1 MSASKKKHP
10 FDFKTQYGLGF
21 DPQDDEIVVDF
32 FCGGGGAGTGLEMG
46 LGRKVNV
53 AKNHSAKAIS
63 MHTINHP
70 GAKHFTTDVFDGD
83 PDTECGG
90 KAVGW
95 FHMSPDCTHHSQAAG
110 GQPRKREIRNL
121 SWIGLKWAGK
131 KKPRVI
137 SLENVKQI
145 LQWGRLIAKRDKATG
160 RVIKLGGAIAAPGE
174 VVPVDQQFLIP
185 DPKQRG
191 RTWRR
196 FVALLEGM
204 GYVVEWKVIKAC
216 DFGAPTS
223 RERLF
228 MLARCDGQPIVW
240 PEPTHAKKPAKAQ
253 KPWRTAA
260 ECIDFSDLGK
270 SIFGRKKD
278 LAPATLR
285 RVAKGMKK
293 FVIDNATPFIVP
305 IANWSG
311 ETVQSANQP
320 LRTVNSYP
328 RGGAFSVVSPVIAP
342 ATHQGSDRINDPLE
356 PLPTVTCANRGELTL
371 ISPTL
376 VQTGYGE
383 RDGQEPRV
391 PGLDQP
397 LGTVVAGGVKHA
409 LTSAVLVGAGGPE
422 YSGKPTAAD
431 QPVGSLLAQNHRGIA
446 AASLVQLGN
455 GDKAGAAPRT
465 ADLHDPLGTIMAS
478 GGKYGVAAAHLVK
491 FRFDDAGKP
500 LDEPLPTITSG
511 GNYQRP
517 AGAAHAM
524 GIATAFMAQMNGGF
538 NTTAAKSLEDPMTT
552 VTNTGSQ
559 QQLVTA
565 TLVTNTTGHAP
576 SDIEGPVPTLTTGQH
591 HMLAT
596 AHLLH
601 LRGNC
606 DARDSADPLHTVSAG
621 GTHHGLVTAFM
632 ERQFGAS
639 VGQDLDEPA
648 PTITAGGGGKSSL
661 VSFELS
667 PEHEEG
673 ALRVA
678 AFLISYYGTENMSGC
693 DQPAPTITTKDRLG
707 LVTVMVKGTPY
718 VIVDI
723 RLRMLQPAE
732 LYQAQG
738 FPTDYIITHG
748 ADGKPFTKTEQVH
761 MCGNSVSPPPMAALA
776 RANDPWRTNVQHQ
789 VAA

>member
-1 MSASKKKHP
+1 MFTKEMKYP
-10 FDFKTQYGLGF
+10 FDFKTQYRLGF

-46 LGRKVNV
+46 LGRKVSV

-63 MHTINHP
+63 MHTVNHP
-70 GAKHFTTDVFDGD
+70 GAKHFTTDVFEGD

-145 LQWGRLIAKRDKATG
+145 LQWGPLIAKRDKDSG
-160 RVIKLGGAIAAPGE
+160 RAIKLVTVLNAKGKEVIEKVVAAPGE
-174 VVPVDQQFLIP
+174 VVPVGQQFLVP
-185 DPKQRG
+185 DPKRRG
-191 RTWRR
+191 TTWRR
-196 FVALLEGM
+196 FVQLLEGM
-204 GYVVEWKVIKAC
+204 GYAVEWRVIKAC

-228 MLARCDGQPIVW
+228 MIARCDGQPIVW
-240 PEPTHAKKPAKAQ
+240 PEPTHAKKPGKGQQ
-253 KPWRTAA
+253 KYRTAA

-270 SIFGRKKD
+270 SIFGRKD
-278 LAPATLR
+278 ELADATKR
-285 RVAKGMKK
+285 RIAKGMKK
-293 FVIDNATPFIVP
+293 FVIDNPAPFIVP
-305 IANWSG
+305 IANWST
-311 ETVQSANQP
+311 ETVQSMDEP
-320 LRTVNSYP
+320 LRTVTSYP
-328 RGGAFSVVSPVIAP
+328 KGGSFSIVSPVIAP

-371 ISPTL
+371 ISP
-376 VQTGYGE
+376 VM
-383 RDGQEPRV
+383 
-391 PGLDQP
+391 
-397 LGTVVAGGVKHA
+397 
-409 LTSAVLVGAGGPE
+409 VGAGGPE
-422 YSGKPTAAD
+422 YSGKPTTAD
-431 QPVGSLLAQNHRGIA
+431 QPAGTMMTQNHRA
-446 AASLVQLGN
+446 
-455 GDKAGAAPRT
+455 
-465 ADLHDPLGTIMAS
+465 M
-478 GGKYGVAAAHLVK
+478 AAAHLVK
-491 FRFDDAGKP
+491 FRFNDEGKA

-538 NTTAAKSLEDPMTT
+538 NTTDAKSLNDPMTT

-565 TLVTNTTGHAP
+565 
-576 SDIEGPVPTLTTGQH
+576 S
-591 HMLAT
+591 
-596 AHLLH
+596 LLH

-606 DARDSADPLHTVSAG
+606 DTRAADEPLHTVSAG
-621 GTHHGLVTAFM
+621 GTHHGLMTAFM

-639 VGQDLDEPA
+639 VGQALTDPS

-661 VSFELS
+661 VSFELA

-678 AFLISYYGTENMSGC
+678 AFLISYYGTENMSTC

-707 LVTVMVKGTPY
+707 LVTVMVKDTPY

-732 LYQAQG
+732 LYRAQG
-738 FPTDYIITHG
+738 FPPDYIITHG

-776 RANDPWRTNVQHQ
+776 QANDPWRKRERGDL
-789 VAA
+789 AA

>member
-1 MSASKKKHP
+1 MSAQQKKHP

-21 DPQDDEIVVDF
+21 STQDDEIVVDF

-46 LGRKVNV
+46 LGRAVNV
-53 AKNHSAKAIS
+53 AKNHSPQAIS
-63 MHTINHP
+63 MHTVNHP

-121 SWIGLKWAGK
+121 SWIGLKWAGMK
-131 KKPRVI
+131 RPRVI

-160 RVIKLGGAIAAPGE
+160 RVVKLSGEIAAPGE
-174 VVPVDQQFLIP
+174 VVPVGQQFLIP

-196 FVALLEGM
+196 FVALLESM

-228 MLARCDGQPIVW
+228 MIARCDGQPIVW
-240 PEPTHAKKPAKAQ
+240 PEPTHAKNPAKGQQ
-253 KPWRTAA
+253 KWKTAA
-260 ECIDFSDLGK
+260 DCIDFTDLGK

-293 FVIDNATPFIVP
+293 FVIDSAAPFIVP

-311 ETVQSANQP
+311 ETVQSAGEP
-320 LRTVNSYP
+320 LRTITSYP
-328 RGGAFSVVSPVIAP
+328 KGGAFSVVSPIIAP
-342 ATHQGSDRINDPLE
+342 ATHQGSDRINDPLD

-371 ISPTL
+371 ISP
-376 VQTGYGE
+376 VM
-383 RDGQEPRV
+383 
-391 PGLDQP
+391 
-397 LGTVVAGGVKHA
+397 
-409 LTSAVLVGAGGPE
+409 VGAGGPV
-422 YSGKPTAAD
+422 YAGHPVAVDK
-431 QPVGSLLAQNHRGIA
+431 PVGTLMTRSHRAI
-446 AASLVQLGN
+446 
-455 GDKAGAAPRT
+455 
-465 ADLHDPLGTIMAS
+465 
-478 GGKYGVAAAHLVK
+478 AAAHLVK
-491 FRFDDAGKP
+491 FRFNDAGKA

-524 GIATAFMAQMNGGF
+524 GISTVFMAQMNGGF
-538 NTTAAKSLEDPMTT
+538 NTTDAKSIEDPMTT

-559 QQLVTA
+559 QQLVA
-565 TLVTNTTGHAP
+565 ANLV
-576 SDIEGPVPTLTTGQH
+576 
-591 HMLAT
+591 
-596 AHLLH
+596 H

-606 DARDSADPLHTVSAG
+606 DARDVNDPLHTVSAG
-621 GTHHGLVTAFM
+621 GQHHGLVSAFM
-632 ERQFGAS
+632 ERAFGGS
-639 VGQDLDEPA
+639 VGQGLEEPA
-648 PTITAGGGGKSSL
+648 PTINAGGGGKSSL
-661 VSFELS
+661 VSLTLS
-667 PEHEEG
+667 PEHEAG

-678 AFLISYYGTENMSGC
+678 AFLISYYGTENTSAC
-693 DQPAPTITTKDRLG
+693 DSPAPTITTKDRLAM
-707 LVTVMVKGTPY
+707 VTVMVKGTPY

-723 RLRMLQPAE
+723 CLRMLKPTE
-732 LYQAQG
+732 LYKAQG
-738 FPTDYIITHG
+738 FPADYIISHG
-748 ADGKPFTKTEQVH
+748 ADGKPFTKTQQVH

-776 RANDPWRTNVQHQ
+776 RANDPWRAEQRQ
-789 VAA
+789 ARAA

>member
-1 MSASKKKHP
+1 MSAQQKKHP

-21 DPQDDEIVVDF
+21 STQDDEIVVDF

-46 LGRKVNV
+46 LGRAVNV
-53 AKNHSAKAIS
+53 AKNHSPQAIS
-63 MHTINHP
+63 MHTVNHP
-70 GAKHFTTDVFDGD
+70 GAVHYTTDVFDGD

-145 LQWGRLIAKRDKATG
+145 LQWGPLIAKRDKATG
-160 RVIKLGGAIAAPGE
+160 RVVTLDLVPHPTKPKSKINRVADLGE
-174 VVPVDQQFLIP
+174 QVPVSNQFLVP
-185 DPKQRG
+185 DPKRRG
-191 RTWRR
+191 TTWRR
-196 FVALLEGM
+196 FVQLLEGL
-204 GYVVEWKVIKAC
+204 GYAVEWRVLKAC
-216 DFGAPTS
+216 DYGAPTS

-228 MLARCDGQPIVW
+228 MIARCDGQPIVW
-240 PEPTHAKKPAKAQ
+240 PEPTHAKNPAKGQ
-253 KPWRTAA
+253 KKWRTAA
-260 ECIDFSDLGK
+260 ECIDWTVPTK
-270 SIFGRKKD
+270 SIFGRPTP
-278 LAPATLR
+278 LADATLR
-285 RVAKGMKK
+285 RIAKGMKK
-293 FVIDNATPFIVP
+293 FVIDAADPFIVP

-311 ETVQSANQP
+311 ESVQSANEP
-320 LRTVNSYP
+320 LRTVTSWP
-328 RGGAFSVVSPVIAP
+328 RGGSFAMASPIIAP
-342 ATHQGSDRINDPLE
+342 ATHQGSDRINDPHA

-376 VQTGYGE
+376 IQTGYGE
-383 RDGQEPRV
+383 RAGQEPRV
-391 PGLDQP
+391 PGLNQP

-409 LTSAVLVGAGGPE
+409 L
-422 YSGKPTAAD
+422 
-431 QPVGSLLAQNHRGIA
+431 
-446 AASLVQLGN
+446 
-455 GDKAGAAPRT
+455 
-465 ADLHDPLGTIMAS
+465 
-478 GGKYGVAAAHLVK
+478 AAAHLVK
-491 FRFDDAGKP
+491 FRFSDEGKA

-524 GIATAFMAQMNGGF
+524 GISTVFMAQMNGGF
-538 NTTAAKSLEDPMTT
+538 NTTDAKSIEDSMTT

-565 TLVTNTTGHAP
+565 NLV
-576 SDIEGPVPTLTTGQH
+576 
-591 HMLAT
+591 
-596 AHLLH
+596 H

-606 DARDSADPLHTVSAG
+606 DARDAADPLHTISAG

-639 VGQDLDEPA
+639 VGQSVDEPA

-661 VSFELS
+661 VELQLS
-667 PEHEEG
+667 PEVEAG

-678 AFLISYYGTENMSGC
+678 AFLISYYGTENMSAA
-693 DQPAPTITTKDRLG
+693 DAPAPTITTKDRLG
-707 LVTVMVKGTPY
+707 LVTVTIKGTPY

-723 RLRMLQPAE
+723 CLRMLQPAE
-732 LYQAQG
+732 LYKAQG
-738 FPTDYIITHG
+738 FPADYIISHG
-748 ADGKPFTKTEQVH
+748 ADGKPFTKTQQVH

-776 RANDPWRTNVQHQ
+776 RANDPWRVTEQRAE
-789 VAA
+789 AA

>member
-1 MSASKKKHP
+1 MSPQQKKNP

-21 DPQDDEIVVDF
+21 NPQDDEIVVDF
-32 FCGGGGAGTGLEMG
+32 FCGGGGAGTGLEIG
-46 LGRKVNV
+46 LGRAVNV
-53 AKNHSAKAIS
+53 AKNHSPQAIS
-63 MHTINHP
+63 MHTMNHP
-70 GAKHFTTDVFDGD
+70 GAQHFTTDVFEGD

-121 SWIGLKWAGK
+121 SWIGLKWGGK
-131 KKPRVI
+131 KRPRVI

-160 RVIKLGGAIAAPGE
+160 RVVKLSGEIAAPGE
-174 VVPVDQQFLIP
+174 VVPVGQQFLIP

-204 GYVVEWKVIKAC
+204 GYAVEWKVIKAC

-228 MLARCDGQPIVW
+228 MIARCDGQPIVW
-240 PEPTHAKKPAKAQ
+240 PEPTHAKNPVKGQQ
-253 KPWRTAA
+253 KWKTAA
-260 ECIDFSDLGK
+260 DCIDFTDLGK

-293 FVIDNATPFIVP
+293 FVIDSATPFIVP

-311 ETVQSANQP
+311 EAVQSAGEP
-320 LRTVNSYP
+320 LRTITSNP
-328 RGGAFSVVSPVIAP
+328 KGGAFSVVSPVIAP

-371 ISPTL
+371 ISP
-376 VQTGYGE
+376 VM
-383 RDGQEPRV
+383 
-391 PGLDQP
+391 
-397 LGTVVAGGVKHA
+397 
-409 LTSAVLVGAGGPE
+409 VGAGGPV
-422 YSGKPTAAD
+422 YAGHPVAAD
-431 QPVGSLLAQNHRGIA
+431 KPVGTLMTRSHRAI
-446 AASLVQLGN
+446 
-455 GDKAGAAPRT
+455 
-465 ADLHDPLGTIMAS
+465 
-478 GGKYGVAAAHLVK
+478 AAAHLVK
-491 FRFDDAGKP
+491 FRFNDAGKA

-524 GIATAFMAQMNGGF
+524 GISTVFMAQMNGGF
-538 NTTAAKSLEDPMTT
+538 NTTDAKSIEDPMTT

-559 QQLVTA
+559 QQLVA
-565 TLVTNTTGHAP
+565 ANLV
-576 SDIEGPVPTLTTGQH
+576 
-591 HMLAT
+591 
-596 AHLLH
+596 H

-606 DARDSADPLHTVSAG
+606 DARDLNDPLHTVSAG
-621 GTHHGLVTAFM
+621 GQHHGLVSAFM
-632 ERQFGAS
+632 ERAFGGS
-639 VGQDLDEPA
+639 VGQGLEDPA

-661 VSFELS
+661 VSLTLS
-667 PEHEEG
+667 PEHEAG

-678 AFLISYYGTENMSGC
+678 AFLISYYGTENTSAC
-693 DQPAPTITTKDRLG
+693 DSPAPTITTKDRLAM
-707 LVTVMVKGTPY
+707 VTVMVKGTPY

-723 RLRMLQPAE
+723 CLRMLKPTE
-732 LYQAQG
+732 LYKAQG
-738 FPTDYIITHG
+738 FPADYIISHG
-748 ADGKPFTKTEQVH
+748 ADGKPFTKTQQVH

-776 RANDPWRTNVQHQ
+776 RANDPWRAEERQAR
-789 VAA
+789 AA

>member
-1 MSASKKKHP
+1 MSAHQKKHP

-21 DPQDDEIVVDF
+21 NPQDDEIVVDF

-46 LGRKVNV
+46 LGRTVSV
-53 AKNHSAKAIS
+53 AKNHSPAAIS
-63 MHTINHP
+63 MHTVNHP
-70 GAKHFTTDVFDGD
+70 GAKHFTTDVFEGD

-145 LQWGRLIAKRDKATG
+145 LQWGPLVAKRCKSTG
-160 RVIKLGGAIAAPGE
+160 RVVKMGGGIAAPGE
-174 VVPVDQQFLIP
+174 VVPVDQQFLVP
-185 DPKQRG
+185 DPARRG
-191 RTWRR
+191 QTWAV
-196 FVALLEGM
+196 FVAALERL
-204 GYVVEWKVIKAC
+204 GYAVEWRVIRAC

-228 MLARCDGQPIVW
+228 MIARCDGQPIVW
-240 PEPTHAKKPAKAQ
+240 PEPTHAKRPAKGQ

-260 ECIDFSDLGK
+260 ECIDFTDLGK

-293 FVIDNATPFIVP
+293 FVIDNPAPFIVP

-311 ETVQSANQP
+311 ETVQSANEP
-320 LRTVNSYP
+320 LRPVTSYP
-328 RGGAFSVVSPVIAP
+328 KGGAFSVVSPVIAP

-376 VQTGYGE
+376 IQSGYGE
-383 RDGQEPRV
+383 REGQQPSV
-391 PGLDQP
+391 PGIDQP

-409 LTSAVLVGAGGPE
+409 L
-422 YSGKPTAAD
+422 
-431 QPVGSLLAQNHRGIA
+431 
-446 AASLVQLGN
+446 
-455 GDKAGAAPRT
+455 
-465 ADLHDPLGTIMAS
+465 
-478 GGKYGVAAAHLVK
+478 AAAHLVK
-491 FRFDDAGKP
+491 FRFNDAGKA

-524 GIATAFMAQMNGGF
+524 GVSTVFMAQMNGGF
-538 NTTAAKSLEDPMTT
+538 NTTHAKGVDEPMTT

-559 QQLVTA
+559 QQLVA
-565 TLVTNTTGHAP
+565 ASLV
-576 SDIEGPVPTLTTGQH
+576 
-591 HMLAT
+591 
-596 AHLLH
+596 H

-606 DARDSADPLHTVSAG
+606 DARDVNDPLHTISAG
-621 GTHHGLVTAFM
+621 GQHHGLVTGFM

-639 VGQDLDEPA
+639 VGQPLDEPA
-648 PTITAGGGGKSSL
+648 PTVTAGGGGKSSI
-661 VSFELS
+661 VSLRLS

-678 AFLISYYGTENMSGC
+678 AFLISYYG
-693 DQPAPTITTKDRLG
+693 
-707 LVTVMVKGTPY
+707 
-718 VIVDI
+718 
-723 RLRMLQPAE
+723 
-732 LYQAQG
+732 
-738 FPTDYIITHG
+738 
-748 ADGKPFTKTEQVH
+748 
-761 MCGNSVSPPPMAALA
+761 
-776 RANDPWRTNVQHQ
+776 
-789 VAA
+789 

>member
-1 MSASKKKHP
+1 MSAHQRKHP

-110 GQPRKREIRNL
+110 GQPRRREIRNL

-191 RTWRR
+191 RTWLR

-204 GYVVEWKVIKAC
+204 GYIVEWKVIKAC

-240 PEPTHAKKPAKAQ
+240 PDPTHAKNPAKGQ

-278 LAPATLR
+278 LATATLR

-293 FVIDNATPFIVP
+293 FVIDNPAPFIVP

-320 LRTVNSYP
+320 LRTVTSYP

-376 VQTGYGE
+376 IQSGYGE
-383 RDGQEPRV
+383 RPGQEPRV
-391 PGLDQP
+391 PGVDQP

-409 LTSAVLVGAGGPE
+409 L
-422 YSGKPTAAD
+422 
-431 QPVGSLLAQNHRGIA
+431 
-446 AASLVQLGN
+446 
-455 GDKAGAAPRT
+455 
-465 ADLHDPLGTIMAS
+465 
-478 GGKYGVAAAHLVK
+478 AAAHLVK
-491 FRFDDAGKP
+491 FRFDDEGKA
-500 LDEPLPTITSG
+500 LDEPLATITSG

-524 GIATAFMAQMNGGF
+524 GVCTAFMVQNNNHRGVVPSSGR
-538 NTTAAKSLEDPMTT
+538 PMDGPAST
-552 VTNTGSQ
+552 VTVRPQ
-559 QQLVTA
+559 Q
-565 TLVTNTTGHAP
+565 
-576 SDIEGPVPTLTTGQH
+576 S
-591 HMLAT
+591 LAT
-596 AHLLH
+596 ASLVH

-606 DARDSADPLHTVSAG
+606 DARDAAEPLHTVSAG

-639 VGQDLDEPA
+639 VGQHLDEPA

-678 AFLISYYGTENMSGC
+678 AFLISYYGTENISGC

-732 LYQAQG
+732 LYRAQG
-738 FPTDYIITHG
+738 FPTDYTITHG

-776 RANDPWRTNVQHQ
+776 RANDPWQ
-789 VAA
+789 VAADQAAAA

>member
-1 MSASKKKHP
+1 MTSLNRPP
-10 FDFKTQYGLGF
+10 FDFKTQYSLGF
-21 DPQDDEIVVDF
+21 NAQDDEIVVDF

-46 LGRKVNV
+46 LGRKVSV
-53 AKNHSAKAIS
+53 AKNHSAAAIS
-63 MHTINHP
+63 MHTVNHP

-145 LQWGRLIAKRDKATG
+145 LQWGPLVAKRCKSTG
-160 RVIKLGGAIAAPGE
+160 RVVKLGGGIAAPGE
-174 VVPVDQQFLIP
+174 VVPVDQQFLVP
-185 DPKQRG
+185 DPTRRG
-191 RTWRR
+191 QTWVV
-196 FVALLEGM
+196 FVAELERL
-204 GYVVEWKVIKAC
+204 GYAVEWRVIRAC

-228 MLARCDGQPIVW
+228 MIARCDGQPIVW
-240 PEPTHAKKPAKAQ
+240 PEPTHAKRPAKGQ
-253 KPWRTAA
+253 KPRRTAA
-260 ECIDFSDLGK
+260 ECIDFTDLGK

-278 LAPATLR
+278 LATATLR

-293 FVIDNATPFIVP
+293 FVIDNPAPFIVP

-311 ETVQSANQP
+311 ETVQSANEP
-320 LRTVNSYP
+320 LRTVTSYP
-328 RGGAFSVVSPVIAP
+328 KGGAFSVVSPVIAP

-356 PLPTVTCANRGELTL
+356 PLPTITCANRGELTL

-376 VQTGYGE
+376 IQSGYGE
-383 RDGQEPRV
+383 REGQQPRV
-391 PGLDQP
+391 PGIDQP

-409 LTSAVLVGAGGPE
+409 L
-422 YSGKPTAAD
+422 
-431 QPVGSLLAQNHRGIA
+431 
-446 AASLVQLGN
+446 
-455 GDKAGAAPRT
+455 
-465 ADLHDPLGTIMAS
+465 
-478 GGKYGVAAAHLVK
+478 AAAHLVK
-491 FRFDDAGKP
+491 FRFNDAGKA

-524 GIATAFMAQMNGGF
+524 GVSTVFMAQMNGGF
-538 NTTAAKSLEDPMTT
+538 NTTHAKGADEPMTT

-559 QQLVTA
+559 QHLVTA
-565 TLVTNTTGHAP
+565 TLITNTTGHGPTDLAN
-576 SDIEGPVPTLTTGQH
+576 PVPTMTTGQH
-591 HMLAT
+591 RALVA
-596 AHLLH
+596 ANLVH

-606 DARDSADPLHTVSAG
+606 DAREVNDPLHTISAG
-621 GTHHGLVTAFM
+621 GQHHGLVTAFM

-639 VGQDLDEPA
+639 VGQPLDEPA
-648 PTITAGGGGKSSL
+648 PTVTAGGGGKSSV
-661 VSFELS
+661 VSLRLS

-678 AFLISYYGTENMSGC
+678 AFLISYYGTENVSGAGE
-693 DQPAPTITTKDRLG
+693 PAPTITTKDRLA

-723 RLRMLQPAE
+723 CLRMLKPSE
-732 LYQAQG
+732 LYKAQG
-738 FPTDYIITHG
+738 FPADYVITHG
-748 ADGKPFTKTEQVH
+748 ADGKPFTKTQQVH

-776 RANDPWRTNVQHQ
+776 KANDPWRQIEHCRE
-789 VAA
+789 AA

>member
-1 MSASKKKHP
+1 MSAHQKKHP

-21 DPQDDEIVVDF
+21 NPQDDEIVVDF

-46 LGRKVNV
+46 LGRTVSV
-53 AKNHSAKAIS
+53 AKNHSPAAIS
-63 MHTINHP
+63 MHTVNHP

-145 LQWGRLIAKRDKATG
+145 LQWGPLVAKRCKSTG
-160 RVIKLGGAIAAPGE
+160 RVVKLGGGIAAPGE
-174 VVPVDQQFLIP
+174 VVPVDQQFLVP
-185 DPKQRG
+185 DPARRG
-191 RTWRR
+191 QTWAV
-196 FVALLEGM
+196 FVAELERL
-204 GYVVEWKVIKAC
+204 GYAVEWRVIRAC

-228 MLARCDGQPIVW
+228 MIARCDGQPIVW
-240 PEPTHAKKPAKAQ
+240 PEPTHAKRPAKGQ

-260 ECIDFSDLGK
+260 ECIDFTDLGK

-293 FVIDNATPFIVP
+293 FVIDNPAPFIVP

-311 ETVQSANQP
+311 ETVQSANEP
-320 LRTVNSYP
+320 LRTVTSYP
-328 RGGAFSVVSPVIAP
+328 KGGAFSVVSPVIAP

-376 VQTGYGE
+376 IQSGYGE
-383 RDGQEPRV
+383 REGQQPRV
-391 PGLDQP
+391 PGIEQP

-409 LTSAVLVGAGGPE
+409 LTSSILVGAGGPV
-422 YSGKPTAAD
+422 YAGKPVAAD
-431 QPVGSLLAQNHRGIA
+431 QPVGTLMTQNHRA
-446 AASLVQLGN
+446 V
-455 GDKAGAAPRT
+455 
-465 ADLHDPLGTIMAS
+465 
-478 GGKYGVAAAHLVK
+478 
-491 FRFDDAGKP
+491 
-500 LDEPLPTITSG
+500 
-511 GNYQRP
+511 
-517 AGAAHAM
+517 
-524 GIATAFMAQMNGGF
+524 ATAFMAQMNGGF
-538 NTTAAKSLEDPMTT
+538 NTTHAKGADEPMTT
-552 VTNTGSQ
+552 ITNTGSQ

-565 TLVTNTTGHAP
+565 TLITNTTGHGP
-576 SDIEGPVPTLTTGQH
+576 TDLTNPVPTMTTGQH
-591 HMLAT
+591 HALVA
-596 AHLLH
+596 ANLVH

-606 DARDSADPLHTVSAG
+606 EARDPADPLHTISAG
-621 GTHHGLVTAFM
+621 GQHHGLVTAFM

-639 VGQDLDEPA
+639 VGQPLDEPA
-648 PTITAGGGGKSSL
+648 PTVTAGGGGKSSV
-661 VSFELS
+661 VSLKLS
-667 PEHEEG
+667 PEHVEG

-678 AFLISYYGTENMSGC
+678 AFLISYYGTENVSSAGE
-693 DQPAPTITTKDRLG
+693 PAPTITTKDRLA

-723 RLRMLQPAE
+723 CLRMLKPSE
-732 LYQAQG
+732 LYKAQG
-738 FPTDYIITHG
+738 FPADYVITHG
-748 ADGKPFTKTEQVH
+748 ADGKPFTKTQQVH

-776 RANDPWRTNVQHQ
+776 RANDPWRAGQQ
-789 VAA
+789 QAAAA